1 MPFDKI
7 EYYKDRLSVIEPL
20 FSLKQLQF
28 NQLLEITQAVNYNLP
43 ISALVRILEGI
54 ILAQFEIKRNALIIK
69 KNNLEWECISYHGEN
84 ESFLKE
90 NFKEYVQR
98 YKDIQY
104 ITALNSYDEPEFEFV
119 IPITLKGESI
129 AYMLVGD
136 IPEDRLNT
144 KEEKIKFIQIIS
156 NIICVANENKRLTD
170 LEVNQKL
177 IQKDLELA
185 SEIQRLLIPRKFPKN
200 ETFDI
205 AAFYKPFRGIGGD
218 YYDFIPVSF
227 YEYIFCMCDISG
239 KGIAAAMLMANFQ
252 ANLRIIVKQNLSLKE
267 IVATLNKSVLDLT
280 KGESFITVFI
290 GLINTKTMELEYI
303 NAGHNPSYAMIDK
316 KIVSLKTGCTILGAF
331 DKLPFIHSE
340 KIALTP
346 SSLIVSYTDGITESS
361 NAEEEYYGEE
371 RLVPFIEKNYEEAP
385 SIFNLKLIDEIVNF
399 SKKDVF
405 DDDLSL
411 LTIRIL

>member
-1 MPFDKI
+1 
-7 EYYKDRLSVIEPL
+7 
-20 FSLKQLQF
+20 
-28 NQLLEITQAVNYNLP
+28 
-43 ISALVRILEGI
+43 
-54 ILAQFEIKRNALIIK
+54 
-69 KNNLEWECISYHGEN
+69 
-84 ESFLKE
+84 
-90 NFKEYVQR
+90 
-98 YKDIQY
+98 
-104 ITALNSYDEPEFEFV
+104 
-119 IPITLKGESI
+119 
-129 AYMLVGD
+129 
-136 IPEDRLNT
+136 
-144 KEEKIKFIQIIS
+144 
-156 NIICVANENKRLTD
+156 
-170 LEVNQKL
+170 
-177 IQKDLELA
+177 
-185 SEIQRLLIPRKFPKN
+185 
-200 ETFDI
+200 
-205 AAFYKPFRGIGGD
+205 
-218 YYDFIPVSF
+218 
-227 YEYIFCMCDISG
+227 MCDISG

-371 RLVPFIEKNYEEAP
+371 RLVPFIEKNYEEPP